1 MFARRHPIFLTA
13 ATVVLCTAAGPASK
27 PATKAPTAPTK
38 MDDTRLSTLI
48 KRLDP
53 KAIIRNNVRQLTV
66 EGHKIM
72 VVSDAN
78 ADRMRIMTA
87 VTAAA
92 DLEPAMLKRM
102 LQANF
107 DAVLD
112 ARYAIA
118 QDIVWSAFIHP
129 LSPLTDEQFYSGL
142 AQVVVAAETF
152 GSTFTSGAL
161 VFRGGDSEGLHQQLY
176 QRILKKGQIKI

>member
-1 MFARRHPIFLTA
+1 MA
-13 ATVVLCTAAGPASK
+13 AVTCAGLCIAAGPASK
-27 PATKAPTAPTK
+27 PKQPAPVEPTRP
-38 MDDTRLSTLI
+38 MDDEQLNTLI

-53 KAIIRNNVRQLTV
+53 KADIQNNVRSLTI
-66 EGHKIM
+66 EGHRLV

-78 ADRMRIMTA
+78 ADRMRIMTPL
-87 VTAAA
+87 VPVEG
-92 DLEPAMLKRM
+92 LEEGMMKRM

-118 QDIVWSAFIHP
+118 QNRVWSPFIHP
-129 LSPLTDEQFYSGL
+129 LSPLTAKQFYSGL

-161 VFRGGDSEGLHQQLY
+161 VFGGGDTNSLHKDLY
-176 QRILKKGQIKI
+176 ERIVRQGKMKI